1 MSHDAYKWKAI
12 EVAEPDG
19 AKPPG
24 HLVAPAHFLTT
35 FECAA
40 ILRLSP
46 RTLERMR
53 VQGAGPRYVKAGPGL
68 RSKVLY
74 QLADILA
81 WTDAQRY
88 SATSEYVAR

>member
-1 MSHDAYKWKAI
+1 MSLPAHTVRGRS
-12 EVAEPDG
+12 VAESDG
-19 AKPPG
+19 GKARG
-24 HLVAPAHFLTT
+24 HLVAAERFLTT
-35 FECAA
+35 LECAA

-46 RTLERMR
+46 RTLERLR

-88 SATSEYVAR
+88 SATSQYVAR

>member
-1 MSHDAYKWKAI
+1 MSHDAYARKTF
-12 EVAEPDG
+12 EVAQSNSSK
-19 AKPPG
+19 ALG
-24 HLVAPAHFLTT
+24 HLVAPEFFLTT
-35 FECAA
+35 PECAA

>member
-1 MSHDAYKWKAI
+1 MPHEAHTRKAI
-12 EVAEPDG
+12 EGAEPDG
-19 AKPPG
+19 GKPPG
-24 HLVAPAHFLTT
+24 HRVAPLHFLTT

-40 ILRLSP
+40 VLRLSP